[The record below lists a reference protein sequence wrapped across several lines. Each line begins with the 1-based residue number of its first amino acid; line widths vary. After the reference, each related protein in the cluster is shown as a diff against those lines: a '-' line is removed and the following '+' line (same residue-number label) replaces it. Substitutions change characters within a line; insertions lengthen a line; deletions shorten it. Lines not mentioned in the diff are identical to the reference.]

1 MQPTSDSTDHL
12 IVKHPIEEFETYVK
26 KCVQIQ
32 SKFEDQELDLYF
44 EALDLGKELLKED

>member
-1 MQPTSDSTDHL
+1 MDQTDQL
-12 IVKHPIEEFETYVK
+12 IVQRPIEEFEAYVK